1 MVQARASPHVAPL
14 LLAHR
19 RSHPSRL
26 RMVAVATR
34 ALVISAK
41 AVATGGIRSKRTM
54 PKGTPANR
62 GIHQHNRV
70 AHPKQVASNSAPLVV
85 FLVESWAGAR
95 VALNKVEPAQSR
107 RQGPLRHQPR
117 LPPPSGNN
125 RPACKTA
132 SAKAATLRPKKRA

>member
-1 MVQARASPHVAPL
+1 MVLVRASPHVAPL

-19 RSHPSRL
+19 RRHPSRPL
-26 RMVAVATR
+26 MVAVATR
-34 ALVISAK
+34 ARVILAK

-54 PKGTPANR
+54 PKGIPANR

-70 AHPKQVASNSAPLVV
+70 AHPKRVASNSAPLVV
-85 FLVESWAGAR
+85 FLVESWAGGR
-95 VALNKVEPAQSR
+95 VALNKVELVQSR
-107 RQGPLRHQPR
+107 RQGPLLHQPR
-117 LPPPSGNN
+117 LPPLSGNN

>member
-1 MVQARASPHVAPL
+1 MVLVRASPHVAPL

-26 RMVAVATR
+26 LMVAVATL

-54 PKGTPANR
+54 PKGIPANR
-62 GIHQHNRV
+62 GIHQPNRV
-70 AHPKQVASNSAPLVV
+70 ALLRRVDRNNAPLVV
-85 FLVESWAGAR
+85 FSVESWAGVR
-95 VALNKVEPAQSR
+95 VAQNKVELVQSR
-107 RQGPLRHQPR
+107 RQAPVRHQPR